1 MQQDKNQR
9 YSPDIQDPLFLK
21 MRLTDEDFD
30 RRSEPVDAD
39 KKNMLAEDASTNTN
53 FYNTVDDSI
62 QREDR
67 VAMAEKFLNTL
78 YGKVTI
84 KIFGYLWTKQ
94 DKKTYPF
101 DVSSQESRR
110 EMARRAIELNDS
122 GFDIYYSVNLGNT
135 PPPEYKRFT
144 RKEISLQVATVTDID
159 VEGGAHISN
168 KKKKYAPTFDAAKSF
183 LPFTPSLII
192 DSGYGMH
199 ALCLYAEPIPITD
212 DNRKQ
217 AKERNEKFLD
227 VIRNKAGVYEVDG
240 VGDLSRVLRVPG
252 TFNYKCGRDN
262 APLCR
267 LVDARDVRFTTEDID
282 DRLTVAATTAANVPI
297 QAEDS
302 QDDLNKNFCRRD
314 NPARATKYSIDDD
327 PAYKEFRILG
337 MLDRINIVDGE
348 YEKWCNVGF
357 ALCNEGMP
365 CSIWENW
372 CRTQPEFKEGEP
384 GYKWGTMRHQSTG
397 ITIATL
403 HQYAQEGGYS
413 ERDRQAEWF
422 RLHPELSTRPAR
434 QSPTPPRPA
443 ISDKIKQA
451 ITTWKFANPDSE
463 IAPAVVDE
471 LGKAIDFAE
480 TVTAKTLATDNAI
493 DDVVLRRLALLKIY
507 CSPLYQKFFNVY
519 GEVSAKKIPVT
530 KLEQQIDTLVAGL
543 RKTQKMHDREIA
555 EQRAWQ
561 AEIAEWQA
569 RQSKPKNPEYALTA
583 EQSKILFDILPTDL
597 GNAER
602 LHFLFNKRIRF
613 NTETDCWLT
622 FDASA
627 GIWQRGNHGTNSAI
641 LPFAK
646 KVAMILQQNMP
657 RPANIEEARANRA
670 ISLQWQCASKVSAA
684 ISMLRSSDSIRIT
697 TADLDRHSELLN
709 CKNGVVNLQ
718 DGIFYANVEPSLLIT
733 QQAGAAFVPG
743 CRDDTIDKFLRDVQP
758 DDETRNALLRFLGYC
773 LTAEVIE
780 EKAIFIWGFGGNG
793 KGTLTKSLIMVFGDY
808 AASVPVS
815 AVIETGKIK
824 DAGAATTE
832 LNCLEKCRLGIVE
845 ELPQGGKL
853 DVAKFKALTGGDKI
867 PIRRLHEEFRTV
879 EPTHKLLLSG
889 NHLPQFAD
897 TRDPGLLRRLLNVNF
912 SADFTR
918 NPDRHLK
925 QKLSTPESLS
935 ALLGKLV
942 TAAQDWYRDGLV
954 ESALMK
960 QARRKYVADN
970 DFLGEFVDEFCQHG
984 ENLKID
990 RKSFLNK
997 LKTEYPSET
1006 ARFTDRDLKQMI
1018 ERVEGVKYSKLNG
1031 VRVLRGIGW
1040 ARDDT
1045 RHDNHFDGEPVAPDE
1060 IPDDLKN
1067 R

>member
-1 MQQDKNQR
+1 MTNEITSAAQKN
-9 YSPDIQDPLFLK
+9 SPPDSV
-21 MRLTDEDFD
+21 
-30 RRSEPVDAD
+30 SEIVDAGELNGTETAAA
-39 KKNMLAEDASTNTN
+39 KKNMLANADASTTENN
-53 FYNTVDDSI
+53 SADDSI
-62 QREDR
+62 TTARDVQENSIQRDDR
-67 VAMAEKFLNTL
+67 VAMAENFLNTL
-78 YGKVTI
+78 YSKVTT

-101 DVSSQESRR
+101 DVSSHEARR
-110 EMARRAIELNDS
+110 EMARRAIELSDS
-122 GFDIYYSVNLGNT
+122 GFDVYYSVNLGNA
-135 PPPEYKRFT
+135 PPTEYKRFT

-159 VEGGAHISN
+159 VEGGKHIS
-168 KKKKYAPTFDAAKSF
+168 KGEKIYPPTFDDAKKI
-183 LPFTPSLII
+183 LPFDVSLLVN
-192 DSGYGMH
+192 SGYGLH
-199 ALCLYAEPIPITD
+199 GLCLYAEPITITD
-212 DNRKQ
+212 DNREDCIK
-217 AKERNEKFLD
+217 RNQNFIS
-227 VIRNKAGVYEVDG
+227 VIRSRAGVFSRAVDG
-240 VGDLSRVLRVPG
+240 IGDLSRVLRVPG
-252 TFNYKCGRDN
+252 TFNYKLGRDN

-282 DRLTVAATTAANVPI
+282 AKLTVSKQAA
-297 QAEDS
+297 DS
-302 QDDLNKNFCRRD
+302 QNAK
-314 NPARATKYSIDDD
+314 PARATTYSIDDD

-337 MLDRINIVDGE
+337 MLDYINVVDGE

-357 ALCNEGMP
+357 ALCNEGIS

-384 GYKWGTMRHQSTG
+384 EYKWGTMRNQSTG

-422 RLHPELSTRPAR
+422 RLHPELSTRP
-434 QSPTPPRPA
+434 TRPH
-443 ISDKIKQA
+443 ISDKIQRA
-451 ITTWKFANPDSE
+451 ITSWKFANPNSE
-463 IAPAVVDE
+463 IPPVVVDE
-471 LGKAIDFAE
+471 LDKAIDFAE
-480 TVTAKTLATDNAI
+480 TVTVGTLAAENAV

-507 CSPLYQKFFNVY
+507 CSSLYRKFFNVY

-561 AEIAEWQA
+561 SEIAEWQA

-583 EQSKILFDILPTDL
+583 EQVKILFGILPTDL

-602 LHFLFNKRIRF
+602 LHFLFNKQIRY
-613 NTETDCWLT
+613 NCDSDIWLV
-622 FDASA
+622 FDAAA
-627 GIWQRGNHGTNSAI
+627 GIWRRGNHGTNSAI

-646 KVAMILQQNMP
+646 KLAMMLRQNKP
-657 RPANIEEARANRA
+657 RPENVEETRANKA
-670 ISLQWQCASKVSAA
+670 IVMQWQNAAKVSAA
-684 ISMLRSSDSIRIT
+684 ISMLRCSESIRIT
-697 TADLDRHSELLN
+697 TADLDNHPELLN

-718 DGIFYANVEPSLLIT
+718 DGTFYANVEPSLLIT
-733 QQAGAAFVPG
+733 QQAGAAFVAG
-743 CRDDTIDKFLRDVQP
+743 CHDDTVDKFLRDVQP
-758 DDETRNALLRFLGYC
+758 DDETRHALLRFLGYC

-780 EKAIFIWGFGGNG
+780 EKSLFIWGFGGNG
-793 KGTLTKSLIMVFGDY
+793 KGTLTKALIMVFGDY

-815 AVIETGKIK
+815 AVIETGRAT
-824 DAGAATTE
+824 DAGRATTE

-867 PIRRLHEEFRTV
+867 PIRRLHEEYRTV

-925 QKLSTPESLS
+925 QKLSTPTALS

-942 TAAQDWYRDGLV
+942 TAAQEWYRDGLV

-960 QARRKYVADN
+960 QARRKYVRDN
-970 DFLGEFVDEFCQHG
+970 DFLGEFVDEFCQRG
-984 ENLKID
+984 EGLKID
-990 RKSFLNK
+990 RQSFLNK
-997 LKTEYPSET
+997 LKSEYPAET
-1006 ARFTDRDLKQMI
+1006 ARFTDRGLIQMI
-1018 ERVEGVKYSKLNG
+1018 QRVEGISYSRSTG
-1031 VRVLRGIGW
+1031 GARVLSGIGW
-1040 ARDDT
+1040 ARGDT
-1045 RHDNHFDGEPVAPDE
+1045 RHDDYFDGEPVAADE